1 MAEIL
6 IIGDGPAGLSAALF
20 LAKNGHQPTVFG
32 TDQTPMHKAMLYN
45 YLGIEEMTGSDFQRL
60 ARQQVQRHGAK
71 IVDAEVTDLAKTGE
85 TFAATAGG
93 DSYAAPYLII
103 ASGPNPA
110 LAQSIGLELNEKKT
124 VDTDRDGRTAVDR
137 CYVVGWSSRPE
148 KIQAIISAGDGAAAA
163 LDILSR
169 EAGKP
174 FHDFDVVE

>member
-1 MAEIL
+1 MADIL

-60 ARQQVQRHGAK
+60 ARQQVQRHGVT

-85 TFAATAGG
+85 TFAVTAGG
-93 DSYAAPYLII
+93 DSYAAP
-103 ASGPNPA
+103 A
-110 LAQSIGLELNEKKT
+110 LAKSIGLELNEKKT